1 MTSPCLCLFSAGSS
15 DIHLKGLIV
24 GSRAG
29 RAECTRVEQEPGF
42 HVQAPLR
49 VLVSSGRDQETDP
62 RSSGCI
68 FTGILTLG
76 LEGVFFSFFWWFS
89 ISPTVFVFPLSIIE
103 NKGLI
108 RSEGI

>member
-42 HVQAPLR
+42 HLQAPLR

-68 FTGILTLG
+68 STGILTLG
-76 LEGVFFSFFWWFS
+76 LEGFVFFSPFGGSAFLPQCLFFH
-89 ISPTVFVFPLSIIE
+89 LA
-103 NKGLI
+103 
-108 RSEGI
+108 